1 MSQGS
6 DKEPPSLRGAPASMA
21 TAKHPELN
29 QEGDAQ
35 LLTTCIIP
43 SAYSSKLRL
52 TVVVIFVVII
62 TIVIILNLK
71 CGGLSSS
78 QSSTSL

>member
-1 MSQGS
+1 
-6 DKEPPSLRGAPASMA
+6 MA

-29 QEGDAQ
+29 QEGDGQ

-43 SAYSSKLRL
+43 SAYSAKLRL
-52 TVVVIFVVII
+52 TVVVIFVVTI

-71 CGGLSSS
+71 RGGLSSS